1 MIDFG
6 RACARHRPVLVDFV
20 DRAEV
25 RPETAAALRHLDQC
39 PRCTEAVESTL
50 LAITALRRLADD
62 VEMAEP
68 RADSWPRLRAR
79 ITALRRRP
87 AVMSPLA
94 GVAMSFAIV
103 GVLVLPFRLGADRFD
118 ESAAPAASPD
128 ARTVNAE
135 RIIETAYLASSR
147 RVTSTPS
154 AAAADEADATSGG
167 VTANIPPEIWQVR
180 KEVHSAKP
188 TGRPAEPI

>member
-1 MIDFG
+1 VIDFG

-25 RPETAAALRHLDQC
+25 RPETAAALRHLDEC
-39 PRCTEAVESTL
+39 ARCTDAVESTL

-62 VEMAEP
+62 VELAEP
-68 RADSWPRLRAR
+68 RTDAWPRLRAR
-79 ITALRRRP
+79 ITGLRRRP

-118 ESAAPAASPD
+118 EPTAPPAAPD
-128 ARTVNAE
+128 ARAVTAE
-135 RIIETAYLASSR
+135 RIIESAYVASSR
-147 RVTSTPS
+147 RLAPAPPDDAASSSASSGRVTS
-154 AAAADEADATSGG
+154 
-167 VTANIPPEIWQVR
+167 NIPAEIWQVR